1 MRQPQGTLWTERALV
16 LLVVASLAGTV
27 NLVITVHR
35 REAAKRALSES
46 ISSVSPRPAPP
57 VEPAPLVADIAPIP
71 PRILPPGS
79 PKPPAPPAED
89 PTNKALAELST
100 ATSHELEEARKADR
114 RADSLEQARQ
124 TAVAESQRWR
134 RREMLV
140 KQQLTALA
148 QKAHKIDREI
158 DVLAAERDVLA
169 RERDSL
175 KAALAKDPQNGSYAV
190 LPYKGQNGT
199 WRRPIVL
206 ECTNGTVTLR
216 PKGPT
221 FSMLDLS
228 AMINPRSSP
237 VVLAIAREL
246 LRVQM
251 SESPDGAPVVPYFVF
266 LVRPDG
272 IRPYY
277 EARARLEPLGIAFGY
292 ELIEQDLKVDVPDF
306 DNLAAWDGT
315 IPLEEP
321 LMSAPGAP
329 DAEAAESGEG
339 LGWPAAR
346 PGGSENRG
354 GRSSDLAGSRGA
366 GAGESN
372 GDGEGRGSQENTR
385 GAGLDGQSESPDAFV
400 WPSAPASRQP
410 GRPARPNLA
419 SRKPGNV
426 LAQGQ
431 PIGSSSDEAGKGQ
444 AGSAT
449 RRPGGLATA
458 SRRWTSPGPDLG
470 GTGTGTDDP
479 AATGESSSGSGYPDG
494 PRGSAPRGGTAE
506 ASSGSGTQTIQLP
519 ELEPA
524 EPGTGSRSFEPP
536 KPDGPVSSG
545 TMPASEKSGGVAGA
559 RENQR
564 GGPDK
569 KKRSSTGLKGG
580 GASSIGSG
588 SAGSD
593 TPARPPLSGPV
604 GDPAPA
610 DPSLKPFLSP
620 SSGSASTDAEPSDKG
635 TDTGTGTS
643 SKASARPPADLSS
656 RLGLDALTSTDK
668 KQAGSTNASS
678 PPAGLNLGSS
688 SGSASPPA
696 SASSAS
702 GLVFGSDANSTS
714 GTAKGSP
721 DFPSTPSRISDTQ
734 AKAIDV
740 PFEIV
745 VVCGPDDLVIHPG
758 GYRITGQSLQVRRKD
773 NLLVRQLLGVA
784 QQRAIADPKIRPQPR
799 VKFLVESGGSSTFW
813 AARKQILFSGLSWP
827 MSLQVTG
834 AQDPH
839 LLGKE
844 SW

>member
-27 NLVITVHR
+27 NLVIAVHR
-35 REAAKRALSES
+35 REAVKRVASEPV
-46 ISSVSPRPAPP
+46 SSVTTKPAVAIAPAP
-57 VEPAPLVADIAPIP
+57 VVADIAPLAP
-71 PRILPPGS
+71 KILRPAQ
-79 PKPPAPPAED
+79 PKPLSPPAED
-89 PTNKALAELST
+89 PNKKALAELGT
-100 ATSHELEEARKADR
+100 ATAHELEEARKADR

-124 TAVAESQRWR
+124 TAVADSQRWR

-140 KQQLTALA
+140 KQQLSALA
-148 QKAHKIDREI
+148 QKAHKIDHEI

-175 KAALAKDPQNGSYAV
+175 KAALAKTPQEGSYAV

-246 LRVQM
+246 LRVQV

-321 LMSAPGAP
+321 LMPAPGAP
-329 DAEAAESGEG
+329 GAEAAESGEG
-339 LGWPAAR
+339 LGWPATR
-346 PGGSENRG
+346 PGGSEKRG
-354 GRSSDLAGSRGA
+354 GRSGDLAGRLGA
-366 GAGESN
+366 GAGESD
-372 GDGEGRGSQENTR
+372 GDGGGGGKQDSAR
-385 GAGLDGQSESPDAFV
+385 GAGLDGRSDSPDSFV
-400 WPSAPASRQP
+400 WPSAPASGEP

-419 SRKPGNV
+419 RSKPGNG

-431 PIGSSSDEAGKGQ
+431 PIGSSSGEPGEGQ

-449 RRPGGLATA
+449 RRPGGLASA
-458 SRRWTSPGPDLG
+458 SRRWAFPDQDLG
-470 GTGTGTDDP
+470 GPGTGMDHP
-479 AATGESSSGSGYPDG
+479 AAAGESSSGSAYPG
-494 PRGSAPRGGTAE
+494 VPRGSAPRGGMGE
-506 ASSGSGTQTIQLP
+506 GSLDSGTQTIPLP

-524 EPGTGSRSFEPP
+524 EPGAGSRSFEPM
-536 KPDGPVSSG
+536 KPDGPDPSG
-545 TMPASEKSGGVAGA
+545 TKPVTVKNDRVAGV
-559 RENQR
+559 RENQVV
-564 GGPDK
+564 GPDK
-569 KKRSSTGLKGG
+569 KKRSSTSFNGG
-580 GASSIGSG
+580 GAASIGSG
-588 SAGSD
+588 SAGSS
-593 TPARPPLSGPV
+593 TAPPPLGGLV
-604 GDPAPA
+604 GDLRPA
-610 DPSLKPFLSP
+610 DPSLQPFLSP
-620 SSGSASTDAEPSDKG
+620 SSGSASTNTETSDNSTG
-635 TDTGTGTS
+635 PGTGTS
-643 SKASARPPADLSS
+643 SKVNARPPTDLSS
-656 RLGLDALTSTDK
+656 GLGLDALTSTDQK
-668 KQAGSTNASS
+668 PAGSTNASS
-678 PPAGLNLGSS
+678 PAAGLNLGSS
-688 SGSASPPA
+688 SGATSPPA

-734 AKAIDV
+734 VKAIDV

-745 VVCGPDDLVIHPG
+745 VVCGPDDLVVHPG

-784 QQRAIADPKIRPQPR
+784 QQRAIADSKIRPQPR
-799 VKFLVESGGSSTFW
+799 VKFLVESGGSPTFW

>member
-27 NLVITVHR
+27 NLVIAVHR
-35 REAAKRALSES
+35 REAATRVASEPV
-46 ISSVSPRPAPP
+46 SSVATKPAVEIAPAP
-57 VEPAPLVADIAPIP
+57 VVADIAPLAP
-71 PRILPPGS
+71 KILPPAQ
-79 PKPPAPPAED
+79 PKPPPPPAED
-89 PTNKALAELST
+89 PTKKALAELGT
-100 ATSHELEEARKADR
+100 ATAHELEEARKADR

-175 KAALAKDPQNGSYAV
+175 KAALAKDPQEGSYAV

-206 ECTNGTVTLR
+206 ECTNGTVALR

-251 SESPDGAPVVPYFVF
+251 SQSPDGAPVVPYFVF

-277 EARARLEPLGIAFGY
+277 EARARLEPLGISFGY

-321 LMSAPGAP
+321 IMPAPGAP
-329 DAEAAESGEG
+329 GAEAAESGEG

-346 PGGSENRG
+346 PGGSEKRG
-354 GRSSDLAGSRGA
+354 GRSGDLAGRLGA
-366 GAGESN
+366 GAGESD
-372 GDGEGRGSQENTR
+372 GDSEGRGKQDSTR
-385 GAGLDGQSESPDAFV
+385 GAGLDGRSDSPDAFV
-400 WPSAPASRQP
+400 WPSAPASGEP

-419 SRKPGNV
+419 RSKPGSG

-431 PIGSSSDEAGKGQ
+431 PLGSSSGEPGEVK
-444 AGSAT
+444 AGSPTRRSGGLAAAT
-449 RRPGGLATA
+449 RRWALPGQ
-458 SRRWTSPGPDLG
+458 DLG
-470 GTGTGTDDP
+470 GSGTGTDHP
-479 AATGESSSGSGYPDG
+479 AAAGESSSGSAYPG
-494 PRGSAPRGGTAE
+494 VPGRSALRGGMGE
-506 ASSGSGTQTIQLP
+506 GSSDSGTQSIQLP
-519 ELEPA
+519 ELEAA
-524 EPGTGSRSFEPP
+524 EPGAGSRSFEPM
-536 KPDGPVSSG
+536 KPDGPDPSG
-545 TMPASEKSGGVAGA
+545 TKPVTEKNGGVAGA
-559 RENQR
+559 REKQG

-569 KKRSSTGLKGG
+569 TKRSSTSLKGG
-580 GASSIGSG
+580 GAGSIGSG
-588 SAGSD
+588 SAGSS
-593 TPARPPLSGPV
+593 TAPPPLAGPV

-620 SSGSASTDAEPSDKG
+620 SSGSPSTDVETSDHG
-635 TDTGTGTS
+635 TGTG
-643 SKASARPPADLSS
+643 SAANGRPPADLSS
-656 RLGLDALTSTDK
+656 RLGL
-668 KQAGSTNASS
+668 
-678 PPAGLNLGSS
+678 
-688 SGSASPPA
+688 
-696 SASSAS
+696 
-702 GLVFGSDANSTS
+702 
-714 GTAKGSP
+714 
-721 DFPSTPSRISDTQ
+721 RC
-734 AKAIDV
+734 ID
-740 PFEIV
+740 I
-745 VVCGPDDLVIHPG
+745 D
-758 GYRITGQSLQVRRKD
+758 R
-773 NLLVRQLLGVA
+773 
-784 QQRAIADPKIRPQPR
+784 
-799 VKFLVESGGSSTFW
+799 
-813 AARKQILFSGLSWP
+813 
-827 MSLQVTG
+827 
-834 AQDPH
+834 
-839 LLGKE
+839 
-844 SW
+844 